1 MTTIWRPC
9 APTTERHNMTTLGFL
24 GLGNMGQAIAG
35 RLVAAGYDVV
45 VWNRSSGAAD
55 ELVAAGARLAADAR
69 EALAASV
76 SFSMLAD
83 DAAAESVLSA
93 DNLGGGDAGRIHV
106 NMASIS
112 AAAADRIQAVA
123 EAAGVGY
130 VSSPVLGRPA
140 VAAEG
145 KLNLLVAG
153 APDLCDAVAPY
164 LEHCGVKQW
173 RFGDTPRQAN
183 AVKVA
188 MNFTILHA
196 LQAMAESITLVEAHG
211 VEATTFIELM
221 SNSLF
226 GGPVYAGYGSMIAER
241 RYSPPGFRMP
251 LGLKD
256 LGLAEELA
264 AEEGVVLPTAPILRD
279 RFEQALAD
287 ATLADLDWSAVAEVT
302 RRQ

>member
-1 MTTIWRPC
+1 MSI
-9 APTTERHNMTTLGFL
+9 TLGFL

-35 RLVAAGYDVV
+35 RLVGAGYDVV
-45 VWNRSSGAAD
+45 VWNRSAGAAD
-55 ELVAAGARLAADAR
+55 ELVAAGARLAANAR
-69 EALAASV
+69 EALSAPI

-83 DAAAESVLSA
+83 DQAAEGVLNA
-93 DNLGGGDAGRIHV
+93 ENLSGGASGRIHV

-112 AAAADRIQAVA
+112 AAAADRIQAVS

-153 APDLCDAVAPY
+153 APELCDAVAPH
-164 LEHCGVKQW
+164 LEHCGITQW

-211 VEATTFIELM
+211 VDASDFIELM

-226 GGPVYAGYGSMIAER
+226 AGPVYAGYGSMIAER

-264 AEEGVVLPTAPILRD
+264 AEKGVELPTAPILRD
-279 RFEQALAD
+279 RFERALAD
-287 ATLADLDWSAVAEVT
+287 AELADLDWSAVAEVT
-302 RRQ
+302 RRR